1 MNRAERRAIAYGTGR
16 HKPMIEIVDVYSA
29 DDYAFD
35 LYLWCGDRAS
45 RIFDNTNRLF
55 ITYQLSYLEVTDT
68 FAEEPCL
75 LY

>member
-16 HKPMIEIVDVYSA
+16 HKPMIEIVDAYSA

-35 LYLWCGDRAS
+35 LWCWDRAS
-45 RIFDNTNRLF
+45 RIFDNNTRLF